1 MSKTEPT
8 TVQLTICPY
17 GDLKLSIQTSTVN
30 ATYLVSSHQ
39 LGCASA
45 VFRAS
50 LGPSSGFTEAIN
62 LHHSV
67 SDDLIYEMRI
77 AEELGF
83 YPAAMAVV
91 LYVIHAQLQHVPGSI
106 GFKNLLDIAIIYDH
120 YECAEEMV
128 PWDKV
133 WMKPCER
140 FALKPGYEDWLF
152 IAYVFGNQELFGKIT
167 HAFARNGVIADNGKF
182 GEVVDYKVRKMH
194 SHLPE
199 GITCKASC
207 CIMT

>member
-17 GDLKLSIQTSTVN
+17 GDLKLSIQSSTVN

-50 LGPSSGFTEAIN
+50 LRPSSGFTEAIN

-77 AEELGF
+77 GEELGF
-83 YPAAMAVV
+83 YPTAMAVV

-106 GFKNLLDIAIIYDH
+106 GFKNLLDIAIIYCSSPVTED
-120 YECAEEMV
+120 V
-128 PWDKV
+128 PTRRDRSIHGV
-133 WMKPCER
+133 PPSVTGLVHSR
-140 FALKPGYEDWLF
+140 SIPLHPTSVNGLVHSPSVHSVNTVHTYA
-152 IAYVFGNQELFGKIT
+152 
-167 HAFARNGVIADNGKF
+167 HACMR
-182 GEVVDYKVRKMH
+182 
-194 SHLPE
+194 
-199 GITCKASC
+199 T
-207 CIMT
+207 